1 MKKNMT
7 LLSAR
12 KMQVAE
18 DSVSLDNV
26 LKLQKLV
33 DSLTGQLRNSF
44 ENETNEPAEFYDLED
59 QDGNYVEHI
68 SFSEVSEYF
77 TKSNFLGETERY
89 MGEGL
94 VAVNIDSIILAAE
107 DALETMREKYYNSVK
122 R

>member
-18 DSVSLDNV
+18 ENVSLDNI

-33 DSLTGQLRNSF
+33 DSLTAQLQNSF
-44 ENETNEPAEFYDLED
+44 ENETNEFAEFYDLED
-59 QDGNYVEHI
+59 QNGNYVEHI
-68 SFSEVSEYF
+68 AFSEVSKYF
-77 TKSNFLGETERY
+77 VKSNFLGETYRY

-94 VAVNIDSIILAAE
+94 VAVNIDSIILSAE
-107 DALETMREKYYNSVK
+107 EALETMREKYYNSVK
-122 R
+122 K